1 MNLSRSMMDL
11 NFQQDLNKIKCP
23 VRVICGEKD
32 KTNMQASLQLKQQI
46 PNAQFTVM
54 EQAGHEINVDAP
66 KDLGVILN
74 DFF

>member
-1 MNLSRSMMDL
+1 
-11 NFQQDLNKIKCP
+11 
-23 VRVICGEKD
+23 
-32 KTNMQASLQLKQQI
+32 MQASLQLKQQI